1 MRSSSEG
8 ERSARARSLA
18 GVELRDAEKQIINN
32 AGKRARLTSTPA
44 AREALLCAARH
55 LKSLA
60 THCS

>member
-1 MRSSSEG
+1 MAG
-8 ERSARARSLA
+8 EEDRCAHQVKVREVHGLARSLA

-55 LKSLA
+55 
-60 THCS
+60 